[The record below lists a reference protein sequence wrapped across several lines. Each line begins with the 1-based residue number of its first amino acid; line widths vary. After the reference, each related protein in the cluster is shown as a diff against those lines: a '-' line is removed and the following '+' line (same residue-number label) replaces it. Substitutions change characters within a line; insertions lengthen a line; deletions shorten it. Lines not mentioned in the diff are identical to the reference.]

1 MRNKLKK
8 SETAQN
14 GLTERVG
21 ERFKDTLCRKI
32 KKIKIR
38 NKIIKIKRTRTLSNF
53 FRMK

>member
-14 GLTERVG
+14 GLTGRVG
-21 ERFKDTLCRKI
+21 GGFRDTLCRKI
-32 KKIKIR
+32 KIIKIR
-38 NKIIKIKRTRTLSNF
+38 NKKIKIKRMRTLSNF